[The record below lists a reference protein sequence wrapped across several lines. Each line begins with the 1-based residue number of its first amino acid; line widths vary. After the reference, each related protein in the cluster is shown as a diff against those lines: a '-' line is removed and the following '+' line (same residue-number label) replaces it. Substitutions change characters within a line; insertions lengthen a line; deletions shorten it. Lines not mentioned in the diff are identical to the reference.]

1 MFLPSFYWA
10 LLSRHYTPGSL
21 VTTQASSQKVL
32 ALMWLWTT
40 LLALEGFSH
49 LHAFLLS
56 NPRHCLASGRPLQQ
70 LYSPTAHQLSSREE
84 SNSLP
89 RSWSRCKRGTPYW
102 FPFHLPKQE
111 SLTSVCMSKRIK
123 NTTETPLFLALFL
136 LLCFSAICSTSLCW
150 ALCSKQLPILHVKGV
165 QMEGKETEAVAE
177 EVWLAENSTYLYTFL
192 IIVNTL
198 ISFSCLK

>member
-56 NPRHCLASGRPLQQ
+56 NPRHCLTSGRPLQQ

-123 NTTETPLFLALFL
+123 NTTETPLFFGFVFVVVSVQSAAPPCAG
-136 LLCFSAICSTSLCW
+136 LC
-150 ALCSKQLPILHVKGV
+150 
-165 QMEGKETEAVAE
+165 AV
-177 EVWLAENSTYLYTFL
+177 SSYLYFMWRGYRWKERK
-192 IIVNTL
+192 
-198 ISFSCLK
+198 LKLSQKKYD